1 MPSLKG
7 LRYNVLVICQVH
19 SALGASKYT
28 LPREVSFKRH
38 PHSSQASSTDR
49 LSRPVL
55 NSSLHKLKG
64 CAVKYSD
71 PPRPLSSPREDFT
84 SSLFSKALPTR
95 RTQED
100 PFSTISIGDIQRT
113 SQRQKLKNYPEKKKK
128 LGHNTETKKPN
139 SSKIATQGPAPTSRK
154 LSRPLLP
161 ICQIVSCTSKT
172 ATRQPNGQ
180 NKTFRVAKKNK
191 NWKPPSLQKK
201 ILPKKI
207 STSRPRKWNFHSL
220 TPTLAYLLVFPTSSQ
235 PS

>member
-113 SQRQKLKNYPEKKKK
+113 SQRQKLKN
-128 LGHNTETKKPN
+128 
-139 SSKIATQGPAPTSRK
+139 SRK